1 MLLGLLC
8 LKNKVIFML
17 KHFFLIDKL
26 QSYINT
32 MTPSQQIRQM
42 REEVENVFSVFSLL
56 LTLQI

>member
-1 MLLGLLC
+1 MLLGLVC
-8 LKNKVIFML
+8 LKLNVIFML